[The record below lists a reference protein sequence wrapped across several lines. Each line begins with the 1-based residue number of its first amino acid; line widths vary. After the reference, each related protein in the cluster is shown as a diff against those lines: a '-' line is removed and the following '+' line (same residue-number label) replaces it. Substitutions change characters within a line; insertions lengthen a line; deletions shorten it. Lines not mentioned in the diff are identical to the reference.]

1 MNNTCWLYFFL
12 FQYTLSQI
20 EMYLGVAKPIL
31 AQNQIDQVLYRFI
44 TNTIKIQNEYILSVQ
59 PKHAPNSKTHV
70 KNKIRPLELKSPWD
84 IFCAS
89 ISWWNSAVPVYPE
102 RSFSQTEKGLF
113 FVHRH
118 CLMVRLSVGHNET
131 MTKILKEHLQRA
143 IQKTCDLWDIW
154 SEW

>member
-1 MNNTCWLYFFL
+1 MF
-12 FQYTLSQI
+12 
-20 EMYLGVAKPIL
+20 LGVAKPIL
-31 AQNQIDQVLYRFI
+31 QQNSIDHSLYRFI

-59 PKHAPNSKTHV
+59 PKHAPNSDSKTYV

-84 IFCAS
+84 IFFGDVLAS
-89 ISWWNSAVPVYPE
+89 LDGIQQFLYILKDL
-102 RSFSQTEKGLF
+102 SFSQTEKGLF

-143 IQKTCDLWDIW
+143 IQKTCDL
-154 SEW
+154 